1 MAQGSA
7 AYAYRG
13 VAITLAIFALAFA
26 GAFRATRALAHARTP
41 RAAAPEQPARAAGAP
56 SGALSANVVD
66 AAAAR
71 REEQETKKRAAL
83 AALGKRAF
91 FDPNLS
97 EPPGLSCAGC
107 HDPAHGYAGEN
118 GSENGLARGSREG
131 HFARRNTP
139 SVLYL
144 KYVRPFHFH
153 WEEDAPLPDAAGGF
167 FWDGRSDSIAS
178 LVVQPLT
185 NPDEMGNR
193 DADQVADKMRASA
206 YASELATLL
215 DVKFEHT
222 NVALDSL
229 GRAIEAFLL
238 SDEMTPYT
246 SKYDDFV
253 RGKVEL
259 SAEEQ
264 RGLTLFK
271 DPAKGNC
278 ASCHKL
284 NDKIPQPARSLFTD
298 YGYEVV
304 AVPRNR
310 RLSRDAQAAPTKA
323 ARASDLGLCE
333 RRDPPQLHDE
343 TRFCGAFRTPSLR
356 NVALRSSYMHN
367 GAFTSLREV
376 VEFYAT
382 RGTDPKRWYP
392 SGQRYDDLPKQ
403 YRTNVSARLAPY
415 DRTEHESPRLTA
427 EEIQSIVAFLEIL
440 TDERIPGSPTL
451 H

>member
-1 MAQGSA
+1 M
-7 AYAYRG
+7 
-13 VAITLAIFALAFA
+13 
-26 GAFRATRALAHARTP
+26 GAFRGARTLAHARASGLPSAGART
-41 RAAAPEQPARAAGAP
+41 AAVSVAVSASAGNARAQSAAGQP
-56 SGALSANVVD
+56 T
-66 AAAAR
+66 
-71 REEQETKKRAAL
+71 QKQIAL

-107 HDPAHGYAGEN
+107 HDPKSGFAGEN
-118 GSENGLARGSREG
+118 GSENGLARGSRAA

-167 FWDGRSDSIAS
+167 FWDGRSDSITE

-193 DADQVADKMRASA
+193 DADQVADKMRASD
-206 YASELATLL
+206 YAAELATLL
-215 DVKFEHT
+215 DVKFDRT
-222 NVALDSL
+222 KVALDSL

-238 SDEMTPYT
+238 SDEMTPFT

-259 SAEEQ
+259 TAEEQ
-264 RGLTLFK
+264 RGLALFK

-310 RLSRDAQAAPTKA
+310 RLERSQSGAEKPR
-323 ARASDLGLCE
+323 DLGLCE
-333 RRDPPQLHDE
+333 RRDPAQLHDE

-392 SGQRYDDLPKQ
+392 SGERYDDLPKP
-403 YRTNVSARLAPY
+403 YRANVNSRRPPY
-415 DRTEHESPRLTA
+415 DRGEHEAARLTP

-440 TDERIPGSPTL
+440 TDERMPGSPTL